1 MVKSMK
7 KEKKE
12 SRPTP
17 ECLLRNS
24 NKEKLFTIC
33 ETNKP
38 FSLFFSLPFPFCTVV
53 VVACNRIWRP
63 APAVEDRREG
73 CRRGRR
79 GKTIREERGEE
90 ELLPP
95 KYLLAY
101 ELKVTSSFQNTVI
114 ITRSWKLYVLKLVG
128 SLKMMAPLIARLEFD
143 SMLLLPNYYCFCAN
157 FYNRRSTYQLENSR
171 SGD

>member
-1 MVKSMK
+1 MPHNTCMVKSMK

-17 ECLLRNS
+17 ECLLCNS

-38 FSLFFSLPFPFCTVV
+38 FSLFFSLPFPLCTV

-63 APAVEDRREG
+63 APAVEDHREDY
-73 CRRGRR
+73 RRGRR

-95 KYLLAY
+95 KYLLGY
-101 ELKVTSSFQNTVI
+101 ELKVTSNFQNTAI
-114 ITRSWKLYVLKLVG
+114 ITRSWKLSVLKLVG
-128 SLKMMAPLIARLEFD
+128 SLKMMAPLIARLDFD
-143 SMLLLPNYYCFCAN
+143 SMLLLLIFYCFCAN
-157 FYNRRSTYQLENSR
+157 L
-171 SGD
+171 